1 MNMYHDTRM
10 ESDNF
15 PHSAVGI
22 LGLELR
28 PSGLAPSPF
37 NWLIYLVGPYF

>member
-1 MNMYHDTRM
+1 MSMYHDTWM

-28 PSGLAPSPF
+28 LSGLAPSPF